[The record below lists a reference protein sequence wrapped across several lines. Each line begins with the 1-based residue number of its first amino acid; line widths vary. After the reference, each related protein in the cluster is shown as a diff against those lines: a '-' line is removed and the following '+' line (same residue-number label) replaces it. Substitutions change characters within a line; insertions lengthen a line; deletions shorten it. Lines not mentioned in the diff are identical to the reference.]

1 MRLLEAVIK
10 EIKDKKLKSA
20 NGINIC
26 ELMIRHNIKP
36 PVVLVDE
43 LIKGFKENKCSN
55 CHDMVLYP
63 DEQCPDC
70 GREV

>member
-43 LIKGFKENKCSN
+43 LIKGFKENKK
-55 CHDMVLYP
+55 
-63 DEQCPDC
+63 
-70 GREV
+70 